1 MSSSIIN
8 INNLTEEEI
17 NEFVFKFLA
26 LINQDKLKNKDELYS
41 VLFEKINEINDSYTK
56 KIIFNNRFKKIEKK
70 EKKHNIIEGLFELIS
85 FFEEAEEYE
94 NCASLKKVK
103 DNLLMDM

>member
-17 NEFVFKFLA
+17 NEFIFKFLA
-26 LINQDKLKNKDELYS
+26 LLNRDRLENKDELYS
-41 VLFEKINEINDSYTK
+41 VLFEKINEVNDSYTK
-56 KIIFNNRFKKIEKK
+56 KNLFNNRFSKIENQ
-70 EKKHNIIEGLFELIS
+70 EKKHNIIEGLFELIY

-94 NCASLKKVK
+94 NCATLKKVK